1 MRHWKQLEGNVH
13 YMIVIS
19 PLLVWVHGNVDGP
32 GHHGNTFEPQQY
44 LAEIVFSA
52 LPISQSVSQQYDM
65 PGNQSNMKI
74 LLQAKTIAFKSITRS
89 SIKLM
94 CSGSW
99 IKHLFIRH

>member
-1 MRHWKQLEGNVH
+1 
-13 YMIVIS
+13 
-19 PLLVWVHGNVDGP
+19 
-32 GHHGNTFEPQQY
+32 
-44 LAEIVFSA
+44 
-52 LPISQSVSQQYDM
+52 VSQQYDM

-74 LLQAKTIAFKSITRS
+74 LLQAKTIAFKSITRR